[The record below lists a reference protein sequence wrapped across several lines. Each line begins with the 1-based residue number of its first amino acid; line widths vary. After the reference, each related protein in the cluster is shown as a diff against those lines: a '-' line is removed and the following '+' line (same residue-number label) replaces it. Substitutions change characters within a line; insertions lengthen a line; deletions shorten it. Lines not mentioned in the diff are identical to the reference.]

1 MGTYTC
7 SYIKRSGGSYKKT
20 RRIFMIK
27 NKSDLNDEFLKDFPK
42 IYQNPSST
50 NSYLAENTSR
60 VEKKI
65 LNYFKQYNL
74 NKDFVIY
81 ANGGFGRK
89 ELYPSSDIDISII
102 QKNKKAKKI
111 ENLEKFIAKL
121 WDLGFQVGHSVR
133 TIKDIKKVTKD
144 DPKEFTSYLTRRAL
158 ITNNAIDKEITSSLQ
173 KIWSK
178 RKFYKIKLLEQKD
191 RYKSFYSTAYNLEP
205 DLKESPG
212 CLRDFQTAL
221 WILQHCFDLKNIKE
235 IIDSYNFVKT
245 LRYITNTLSSRNRLT
260 FELQLEIA
268 LKANINEGTRKRS
281 VEKMMQKFYENA
293 SNLTNFNQQVFN
305 KFEEQNAFSLKKNIG
320 DYYIK
325 GDKIGINPKIN
336 LSNRKDL
343 IFGIYN
349 FIGSNKKINTI
360 DTNTVSLL
368 KNNLKLIN
376 KKFKEDQIYANQF
389 LEIFRSKYNLSSILK
404 SMKAIG
410 IIQKYVDEFNEVIGQ
425 MQFDLFHV
433 YTVDEHTFKVVRNMR
448 QMHIHYAE
456 EFKLEHE
463 LINKLPKIEILYL
476 AGLFHDLGKGKGG
489 DHSKIGAKTSL
500 QFAKK
505 IGLSRADADLISW
518 LVLNHLEMS
527 SISQK
532 KDISDPDTI
541 NTFSELVITTERLD
555 YLYLLTIND
564 IRATNPALWNGWKH
578 GLLRDLFLLTRSKL
592 NKEPIKTIKEI
603 SKDRKIN
610 LVKNYTN
617 LNEKKEIQNYLK
629 LFDDAY
635 FSKNNLE
642 RLSWQSDL
650 ILKAAMSSSVIGC
663 RKCFGNLLEIF
674 IKTDNFYGLFLK
686 LVEVLEISG
695 LEIIDANISTSSNK
709 AIAANTFI
717 AKFSHHDR
725 ALSKSE
731 VKDLQLKIN
740 NNFHNFSKQKKKVH
754 KKKKGINTFNKNINI
769 TNIEETSKKRNF
781 LTIETSDSPG
791 LLIKIAKILHENG
804 TSIYSA
810 RINTLG
816 DRVEDTFEIEDMT
829 LSSVSKNKIEK
840 ISNSLKETI

>member
-1 MGTYTC
+1 
-7 SYIKRSGGSYKKT
+7 
-20 RRIFMIK
+20 MIK
-27 NKSDLNDEFLKDFPK
+27 NESNLNDDFLNNFPK
-42 IYQNPSST
+42 IYQTPSLT
-50 NSYLAENTSR
+50 NDYLAKNTSR

-74 NKDFVIY
+74 SRDFVIY

-102 QKNKKAKKI
+102 HKNNKPKKI

-121 WDLGFQVGHSVR
+121 WDSGYQIGHSVR
-133 TIKDIKKVTKD
+133 SIKDIKKITKD
-144 DPKEFTSYLTRRAL
+144 DAKEFTSYLTRRAL
-158 ITNNAIDKEITSSLQ
+158 ITNNTIDKEITSVLQ

-178 RKFYKIKLLEQKD
+178 KKFCKVKLLEQED

-235 IIDSYNFVKT
+235 IKNSKEFADNLDEIIDSYNFVKS
-245 LRYITNTLSSRNRLT
+245 LRYITNCLSSRNRLT
-260 FELQLEIA
+260 FELQIEIA
-268 LKANINEGTRKRS
+268 LKANISEETRKRS

-293 SNLTNFNQQVFN
+293 SNLTNFNQHVFK
-305 KFEEQNAFSLKKNIG
+305 KFDEQNSFSLTKNIG

-336 LSNRKDL
+336 LSDRKDL

-349 FIGSNKKINTI
+349 YIGSSKKVNAI

-368 KNNLKLIN
+368 KNNLDLIN
-376 KKFKEDQIYANQF
+376 NKFKEDRVYAKQF

-410 IIQKYVDEFNEVIGQ
+410 IIQRYVDEFNKVIGQ

-448 QMHIHYAE
+448 QMKIHFKN

-463 LINKLPKIEILYL
+463 LINRLPKIEILYL

-489 DHSKIGAKTSL
+489 DHSKIGAEISYN
-500 QFAKK
+500 FAKK
-505 IGLSRADADLISW
+505 IGLSKADADLISW
-518 LVLNHLEMS
+518 LVLHHLEMS

-532 KDISDPDTI
+532 KDISDMGTI
-541 NTFSELVITTERLD
+541 EEFASLAKTTERLD
-555 YLYLLTIND
+555 YLYLLTVND

-578 GLLRDLFLLTRSKL
+578 GLLRDLFILTRSKI
-592 NKEPIKTIKEI
+592 NKEPVQTTKEI
-603 SKDRKIN
+603 TDDRKKNCIS
-610 LVKNYTN
+610 LFKKEEDRKKIKNY
-617 LNEKKEIQNYLK
+617 LEV
-629 LFDDAY
+629 FDDS
-635 FSKNNLE
+635 FFTKNNLDK
-642 RLSWQSDL
+642 LKWQCGL
-650 ILKAAMSSSVIGC
+650 IFDSELKKTVIGV
-663 RKCFGNLLEIF
+663 RKCFDSLLEIF
-674 IKTDNFYGLFLK
+674 IKTENFDGLFLK
-686 LVEVLEISG
+686 LVQVFQLSG
-695 LEIIDANISTSSNK
+695 LEIIDANISTSTNK
-709 AIAANTFI
+709 NIAANTFI
-717 AKFSHHDR
+717 AKYSFHDR
-725 ALSKSE
+725 PLSNTE
-731 VKDLQLKIN
+731 VQDIKLKIS
-740 NNFHNFSKQKKKVH
+740 HNLKNLDTQKKELVF
-754 KKKKGINTFNKNINI
+754 KKKKNESFGKPFKIS
-769 TNIEETSKKRNF
+769 NIEQKDKKRNL
-781 LTIETSDSPG
+781 LTIETADSPG
-791 LLIKIAKILHENG
+791 LLVKIAKTLFENG
-804 TSIYSA
+804 ISIYSA

-829 LSSVSKNKIEK
+829 LSSVSNKKIKK
-840 ISNSLKETI
+840 ISDSLKETL